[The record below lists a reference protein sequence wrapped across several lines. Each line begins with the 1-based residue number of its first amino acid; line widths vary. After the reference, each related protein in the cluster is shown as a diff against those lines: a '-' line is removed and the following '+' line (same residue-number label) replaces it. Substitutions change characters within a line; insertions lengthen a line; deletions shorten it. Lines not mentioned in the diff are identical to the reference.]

1 MKKLVSLAVC
11 LCLVLG
17 LLAGCG
23 GTQGAE
29 IKGEVNLYTWEGMFP
44 QEVLDAFTAET
55 GYQVNY
61 SSFDTDETM
70 LARLEAAE
78 GGDYDVVIADDYII
92 ETAIA
97 QGLVSELDKTKL
109 SNIGNVTPFIRAS
122 SSTRRMPT
130 PCPMAQACKPLYM
143 TPLL

>member
-55 GYQVNY
+55 G
-61 SSFDTDETM
+61 
-70 LARLEAAE
+70 
-78 GGDYDVVIADDYII
+78 
-92 ETAIA
+92 
-97 QGLVSELDKTKL
+97 
-109 SNIGNVTPFIRAS
+109 
-122 SSTRRMPT
+122 
-130 PCPMAQACKPLYM
+130 
-143 TPLL
+143 

>member
-11 LCLVLG
+11 LLPC
-17 LLAGCG
+17 AGPSCRLRRHA
-23 GTQGAE
+23 GAE

-97 QGLVSELDKTKL
+97 QGLVSELDKNKTFQHWQRKPHL
-109 SNIGNVTPFIRAS
+109 SGPVLRPAGCLHRALW
-122 SSTRRMPT
+122 RRRANH
-130 PCPMAQACKPLYM
+130 CI
-143 TPLL
+143 